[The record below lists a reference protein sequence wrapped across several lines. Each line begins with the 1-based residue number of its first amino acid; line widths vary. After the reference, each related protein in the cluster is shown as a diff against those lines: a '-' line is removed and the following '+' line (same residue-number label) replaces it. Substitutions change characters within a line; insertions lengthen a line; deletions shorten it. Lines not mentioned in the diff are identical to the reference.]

1 VHGFADLDDAS
12 RWRFLHYAQTEQTPP
27 PRDSVLRVSRHDGA
41 RFHVGSPLVA
51 LEERADTLQVTTPK
65 GRYVVDFLIFATG
78 FHSDISTRAEF
89 APFARYVRRWKDRY
103 RADPSRSS
111 YELAESPDLGAA
123 FAFQEREPGT
133 CAALS
138 QIHCFN
144 HAASLSHGKLSGDIP
159 AISDGAQRLARGIAS
174 RLFDADRE
182 RHYQLLVDFATA
194 ELQGDEWTDADASP
208 DTSRALVQA
217 ENTAENT
224 AENPD

>member
-1 VHGFADLDDAS
+1 
-12 RWRFLHYAQTEQTPP
+12 
-27 PRDSVLRVSRHDGA
+27 VLRVSRHEGA

-51 LEERADTLQVTTPK
+51 LDEIDSALAVTTPK
-65 GRYVVDFLIFATG
+65 GHYVVDFLIFATG
-78 FHSDISTRAEF
+78 FHSDIATRAEF
-89 APFARYVRRWKDRY
+89 SPFARFVRRWKDRY
-103 RADPSRSS
+103 QADPALPS

-133 CAALS
+133 CAALT

-182 RHYQLLVDFATA
+182 RHYQALLSFDTS
-194 ELQGDEWTDADASP
+194 ELRGDEWSDADASS
-208 DTSRALVQA
+208 DTSRARLQAENAA

-224 AENPD
+224 D